1 MTPHARPRTAMSATD
16 SAAAAPEGWR
26 LVRRPHGRLDFVAAD
41 GAVHEDVD
49 LLRAFPVTAPLGPV
63 AVVAADG
70 TELAWLDALDGLPE
84 AFRARLLEELSARE
98 FLPVIVRIES
108 IADTDPAEWTVTTD
122 RGPRRFTVGSPEDV
136 DRLPDG
142 SAFVVDTAGVRYRFP
157 DLAALDPRSIRL
169 LDKTME

>member
-1 MTPHARPRTAMSATD
+1 MTASD
-16 SAAAAPEGWR
+16 SAATAPEGWR
-26 LVRRPHGRLDFVAAD
+26 LVRRPHGRLDFVSAD
-41 GAVHEDVD
+41 GALHEDVD
-49 LLRAFPVTAPLGPV
+49 VLRAFPVTAPLGPV

-70 TELAWLDALDGLPE
+70 TELAWIDALDGLPD
-84 AFRARLLEELSARE
+84 AFRNRLLEELSSRE
-98 FLPVIVRIES
+98 FLPVIATIEA

-142 SAFVVDTAGVRYRFP
+142 SACVVDTTGVRYRIP
-157 DLAALDPRSIRL
+157 DLAALDARSTRL